1 MGSLIPSEEAP
12 YNAGAALLERAAAA
26 GSRPLL
32 RCEAR
37 NCSGDE
43 LVARTLAVQRELDA
57 AGLLAGDRV
66 LLSLRDTPA
75 FYAMFLGAMRGGLIP
90 IPVSTLL
97 PPKDLAFIAH
107 DAEVRAVVLD
117 AALPSASREAELYP
131 RGVELR
137 RVDGWE
143 IEGVELGH
151 AAPAPA
157 ETRAA
162 DPAFWLYTSGTTGE
176 PKGVIHRHLDL
187 PFTAQTYGRE
197 VLEIGPADRI
207 FSAPKLFFAFGLGN
221 ALTFPLFLGAQTVLH
236 PERPQPESVFALLQS
251 EEPTVFF
258 GVPTLFAALLAHPD
272 LPESLGPLRMCVS
285 AGEALAP
292 ALYERWLERFGVEII
307 DTLGTTEMLHG
318 FISNRPGAVRPG
330 SSGVAVP
337 GMELRIVDEA
347 GTDVSRGEVGTLLV
361 KGASAARAYHNR
373 PEQTARTMLPGGW
386 LRTGDSYRQD
396 DDGFY
401 YYMGRGDDL
410 IKVSGQFVSPIEVE
424 ATLIAH
430 PRVVE
435 AAVVGQ
441 ADEYGLLKPKA
452 FVVLNDAAASDAVA
466 AELQAFVKSRIAPH
480 KYPRWI
486 EFVDALPKTATGKI
500 QRFLLRK
507 EST

>member
-1 MGSLIPSEEAP
+1 M
-12 YNAGAALLERAAAA
+12 
-26 GSRPLL
+26 

-37 NCSGDE
+37 DCSGDE
-43 LVARTLAVQRELDA
+43 LVARTLAVQRELEA
-57 AGLLAGDRV
+57 AGLQAGDRV

-75 FYAMFLGAMRGGLIP
+75 FHATFLGAMRGGFIP

-97 PPKDLAFIAH
+97 PPKDLAFIAR

-117 AALPSASREAELYP
+117 AALPEAARKADLYP
-131 RGVELR
+131 RGVELW

-143 IEGVELGH
+143 IDGIESGL
-151 AAPAPA
+151 ADPAPA

-176 PKGVIHRHLDL
+176 PKGVIHRHVDL
-187 PFTAQTYGRE
+187 PVTAQAFGSD
-197 VLEIGPADRI
+197 VLGIGPGDRI

-236 PERPQPESVFALLQS
+236 PERPTPESVFALLQN
-251 EEPTVFF
+251 EEPTLFF
-258 GVPTLFAALLAHPD
+258 GVPTLFAALLAHPG
-272 LPESLGPLRMCVS
+272 LPESLGSLRLCVS
-285 AGEALAP
+285 AGEALAAP
-292 ALYERWLERFGVEII
+292 LYEHWLERFGVETI

-337 GMELRIVDEA
+337 GIELRIVDEA
-347 GTDVSRGEVGTLLV
+347 GADVLRGKVGTLLV
-361 KGASAARAYHNR
+361 RGASGAHTYHNR

-401 YYMGRGDDL
+401 YYMGRDDDL

-430 PRVVE
+430 PRVIE

-441 ADEYGLLKPKA
+441 ADEYGLLRPKA
-452 FVVLNDAAASDAVA
+452 YVVLNDAAGSDAVA
-466 AELQAFVKSRIAPH
+466 TELQAFVKSRIAPH

-507 EST
+507 ESS

>member
-1 MGSLIPSEEAP
+1 MRSLIPAEEAQ
-12 YNAGAALLERAAAA
+12 YNAGAALLERAAASGA
-26 GSRPLL
+26 SRLL

-37 NCSGDE
+37 DCSGDE
-43 LVARTLAVQRELDA
+43 LVARALGVQRGLEA

-75 FYAMFLGAMRGGLIP
+75 FHATFLGAMRGGFIP

-97 PPKDLAFIAH
+97 PPKDLAFIAA

-117 AALPSASREAELYP
+117 AALPEAARKVDLYP
-131 RGVELR
+131 RGVELWR
-137 RVDGWE
+137 ANGWE
-143 IEGVELGH
+143 IEGMEPGH
-151 AAPAPA
+151 ADPAPA
-157 ETRAA
+157 ESRAV

-176 PKGVIHRHLDL
+176 PKGVIHRHIDL
-187 PFTAQTYGRE
+187 PVTAQAFASD
-197 VLEIGPADRI
+197 VLGIGSGDRI

-221 ALTFPLFLGAQTVLH
+221 ALTFPLFLGAQTVLD
-236 PERPQPESVFALLQS
+236 PERPTPESIFALLKNEQ
-251 EEPTVFF
+251 PTVFF
-258 GVPTLFAALLAHPD
+258 GVPTLFAALLAHPA
-272 LPESLGPLRMCVS
+272 LPESFGPLRLCVS
-285 AGEALAP
+285 AGEALAAP
-292 ALYERWLERFGVEII
+292 LYERWLERFGVEII

-330 SSGVAVP
+330 SSGIAVP

-347 GTDVSRGEVGTLLV
+347 GADVPQGDVGTLLV
-361 KGASAARAYHNR
+361 NGASAARTYHNR
-373 PEQTARTMLPGGW
+373 PKETARTMLPGGW

-396 DDGFY
+396 EDGFY
-401 YYMGRGDDL
+401 HYMGRGDDL
-410 IKVSGQFVSPIEVE
+410 LKVSGQFVSPIEVE

-452 FVVLNDAAASDAVA
+452 YVVLNDAAGSDAVA

-507 EST
+507 DST

>member
-12 YNAGAALLERAAAA
+12 YNAGVALLERAAASGA
-26 GSRPLL
+26 RTLL
-32 RCEAR
+32 RCGAR
-37 NCSGDE
+37 DCSSDE
-43 LVARTLAVQRELDA
+43 LVARTLAVQRGLEK
-57 AGLLAGDRV
+57 AGLRAGDRV

-75 FYAMFLGAMRGGLIP
+75 FYATFLGAMRGGFIP

-107 DAEVRAVVLD
+107 DADARAVLLD
-117 AALPSASREAELYP
+117 AALPVAAHEAGLYP
-131 RGVELR
+131 RGAELR
-137 RVDGWE
+137 RVAGWE
-143 IEGVELGH
+143 IEGIAPGS
-151 AAPAPA
+151 ADPAPA

-162 DPAFWLYTSGTTGE
+162 DPAFWLYTSGTPGE
-176 PKGVIHRHLDL
+176 PKGVIHRHIDL
-187 PFTAQTYGRE
+187 PVTAQVYGSD
-197 VLEIGPADRI
+197 VLGIGPGDRV

-236 PERPQPESVFALLQS
+236 PERPTPESVFALLQND
-251 EEPTVFF
+251 EPTVFF
-258 GVPTLFAALLAHPD
+258 GVPTLFAALLAYPD
-272 LPESLGPLRMCVS
+272 LPESLGSLRLCVS
-285 AGEALAP
+285 AGEALAA

-347 GTDVSRGEVGTLLV
+347 GADVRQGEVGTLLV

-373 PEQTARTMLPGGW
+373 PDETARTMLSDGW

-396 DDGFY
+396 EDGFY
-401 YYMGRGDDL
+401 HYMGRGDDL

-452 FVVLNDAAASDAVA
+452 YVVLSDATGSAAVA

-486 EFVDALPKTATGKI
+486 EFTDTLPKTATGKI

-507 EST
+507 ESS